1 MSAGLRLSESDDTR
15 AQHSRAEQMTRVVG
29 EVWVFGERLGNW
41 RVHLALRLC
50 MTEDYLPKLC
60 MMDE

>member
-1 MSAGLRLSESDDTR
+1 MSQATLG
-15 AQHSRAEQMTRVVG
+15 HSRAEQMTRVVG

-41 RVHLALRLC
+41 RVHLALRLRA
-50 MTEDYLPKLC
+50 TEDYLPEPY